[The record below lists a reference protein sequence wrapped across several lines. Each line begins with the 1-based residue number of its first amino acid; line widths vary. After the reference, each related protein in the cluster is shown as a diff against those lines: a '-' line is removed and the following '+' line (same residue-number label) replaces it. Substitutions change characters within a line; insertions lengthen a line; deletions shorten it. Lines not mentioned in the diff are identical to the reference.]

1 MFYSNFDTIKYNTT
15 TSIDAVVNTETWFSQ
30 LFGFVE
36 SQVNFDQINF
46 DHFVVQN
53 IDAGNNVTLLSKC
66 NNRSFHVGN
75 FTTLTYITNRVV

>member
-36 SQVNFDQINF
+36 SQVNFDQNKRK
-46 DHFVVQN
+46 
-53 IDAGNNVTLLSKC
+53 LCCSK
-66 NNRSFHVGN
+66 R
-75 FTTLTYITNRVV
+75 